1 MSLPHILRKIPN
13 ERKASSD
20 CNLGTGL
27 VYRRLNHVRGVQKD
41 VVVPGQP
48 QKPRVHL
55 RYDKK
60 IFEFCR
66 DGLTQACLKVLFK
79 KHYTTEMYTEIAT
92 PPGPDIKTGVYTCVQ
107 HVIWITWEAS
117 IIEMVCRTY
126 WFPVGLRYQNTV
138 TAAEYNM
145 CINPL
150 LGANET
156 MRRKMISMAKFIA
169 REIIT
174 LRTVPGGTPPFLI
187 NIEQDPVMCATLI
200 QRQRIQVNPNGR
212 SRFIYEVNDPYS
224 TTIESWPIRLCE
236 DLEVDDEDVVGLAEY
251 EQALW

>member
-13 ERKASSD
+13 ARKASSD
-20 CNLGTGL
+20 YNLGTG
-27 VYRRLNHVRGVQKD
+27 VIYRRLYVRCVQKD
-41 VVVPGQP
+41 VVIPGQP

-66 DGLTQACLKVLFK
+66 DGLTQACLKVLIRN
-79 KHYTTEMYTEIAT
+79 HYTTEVYTEVAT

-107 HVIWITWEAS
+107 HVIFVTCGTS
-117 IIEMVCRTY
+117 ILEMVCRTY

-138 TAAEYNM
+138 TAAEYNI

-150 LGANET
+150 LGASET
-156 MRRKMISMAKFIA
+156 MRRKMINTAKYIA
-169 REIIT
+169 QEIIT
-174 LRTVPGGTPPFLI
+174 RRTVPGGTPPFLI
-187 NIEQDPVMCATLI
+187 NIEQDAVMCAKLI
-200 QRQRIQVNPNGR
+200 QRQRLQVYANGR
-212 SRFIYEVNDPYS
+212 CHFMYEVNDPYT
-224 TTIESWPIRLCE
+224 TTIESWPLRLGE
-236 DLEVDDEDVVGLAEY
+236 DLDIDDEDVVGLAEH